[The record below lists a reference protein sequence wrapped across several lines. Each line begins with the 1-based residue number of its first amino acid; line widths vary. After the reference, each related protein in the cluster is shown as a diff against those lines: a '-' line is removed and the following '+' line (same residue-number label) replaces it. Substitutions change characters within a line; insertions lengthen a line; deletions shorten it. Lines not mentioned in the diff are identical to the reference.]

1 MIGTDGHADLL
12 LHGGAVYTV
21 DAARSR
27 AQAVAIRQGEIVR
40 VGTDAEVR
48 ELAGPRTQEI
58 ALDGRMLLPGFQDA
72 HIHGSAGGLE
82 RIRCDLS
89 GVHALEAYLDL
100 VRRYAGRRPEEP
112 WILGGGWAIDVFPG
126 GVPTRAMLDAVV
138 ADRPVFLSNRDH
150 HAAWVNSKALELAG
164 VTARTA
170 DPTDGRIERDEH
182 GRPLGTLQEGA
193 VTLVGKV
200 VPRPTLDEQRR
211 GILEAQRYLFS
222 LGITAWQEAI
232 VGDYVVIPD
241 SYDGFVSLSEAGE
254 LKTRVVGALWFERG
268 RGEEQIDGILARRA
282 RASNGRFRATTVKI
296 MQDGIVENF
305 TAAMLAP
312 YLDGYGHATEG
323 TGLSYFPPEV
333 LNRSVTRLDGEG
345 FQVHFHAIGDRAVR
359 EALDAVEAALTAN
372 GPSDHRHHIS
382 HLQIVHPDDV
392 PRFRTL
398 GVVANAQPLWAC
410 NDPQMV
416 ELTVPFLEPERL
428 GWIYP
433 FGSLVRSGAKLAFGS
448 DWPVSSPDVLAEV
461 HVAVNRTMPP
471 GYPYGEPDENEKP
484 LLPEE
489 RIDLPTA
496 IAAFTNGSAHVNHL
510 DDITGSIEVGKRAD
524 LVVLSEDLSARPVE
538 AIGETR
544 VDLTLL
550 DGAVIYERPL

>member
-1 MIGTDGHADLL
+1 
-12 LHGGAVYTV
+12 LHGGAVHTV

-27 AQAVAIRQGEIVR
+27 AQAVAVRKGEIVR
-40 VGTDAEVR
+40 VGTDAEVA

-58 ALDGRMLLPGFQDA
+58 ALEGRMLLPGFQDA
-72 HIHGSAGGLE
+72 HIHASAGGLE
-82 RIRCDLS
+82 RLRCDLS
-89 GVHALEAYLDL
+89 GVHSLEAYLDL
-100 VRRYAGRRPEEP
+100 IRRYAEQRPDEP
-112 WILGGGWAIDVFPG
+112 WILGGGWAMDVFPG
-126 GVPTRAMLDAVV
+126 GVPTSAMLDAVV

-164 VTARTA
+164 VTAWTP
-170 DPTDGRIERDEH
+170 DPTDGRIERAEH
-182 GRPLGTLQEGA
+182 GGPVGTLQEGA
-193 VTLVGKV
+193 VNLVGKI

-211 GILEAQRYLFS
+211 GILEAERYLFS

-254 LKTRVVGALWFERG
+254 LTARVVGALWFERG
-268 RGEEQIDGILARRA
+268 RGQEQIDGLLARRERA
-282 RASNGRFRATTVKI
+282 RDGRFRATTVKI

-305 TAAMLAP
+305 TAAMLGP
-312 YLDGYGHATEG
+312 YLDGNGHSTQS

-333 LNRSVTRLDGEG
+333 LNRSVTRLDAEG

-359 EALDAVEAALTAN
+359 EALDAIESARTWN
-372 GPSDHRHHIS
+372 GTSDNRHQIS

-392 PRFRTL
+392 PRFKAL
-398 GVVANAQPLWAC
+398 DVVANAQPLWAC
-410 NDPQMV
+410 NDPQML

-428 GWIYP
+428 GWMYP

-448 DWPVSSPDVLAEV
+448 DWPVSSADALAEV

-471 GYPYGEPDENEKP
+471 GYLYGEPDKNEKP

-496 IAAFTNGSAHVNHL
+496 IASFTIGSAHVNHL
-510 DDITGSIEVGKRAD
+510 DNITGSIEVGKRAD
-524 LVVLSEDLSARPVE
+524 LVVLSEDLFARPVE
-538 AIGETR
+538 EIGETR
-544 VDLTLL
+544 VDLTLV
-550 DGAVIYERPL
+550 DGSVVYERPP

>member
-1 MIGTDGHADLL
+1 VIGTDGHADLL
-12 LHGGAVYTV
+12 LHGGVVYTV

-27 AQAVAIRQGEIVR
+27 AQAVAVRGGEIVR

-58 ALDGRMLLPGFQDA
+58 ALEGRMLLPGFQDA

-89 GVHALEAYLDL
+89 AVHALEAYLDL
-100 VRRYAGRRPEEP
+100 IRRYAGRRPEEP

-138 ADRPVFLSNRDH
+138 PNRPVFLSNRDH

-170 DPTDGRIERDEH
+170 DPADGRIERDEH
-182 GRPLGTLQEGA
+182 GGPLGTLQEGA

-254 LKTRVVGALWFERG
+254 LKARVVGALWFERG
-268 RGEEQIDGILARRA
+268 RGEEQIDGMLARRA

-312 YLDGYGHATEG
+312 YLDGYGRATED
-323 TGLSYFPPEV
+323 TGLSYFPPEL
-333 LNRSVTRLDGEG
+333 LNRSVTRLDEEG

-359 EALDAVEAALTAN
+359 EALDAVEAARTAN

-410 NDPQMV
+410 NDPQMI

-428 GWIYP
+428 EWMYP

-471 GYPYGEPDENEKP
+471 GYLYGEPDENEKP

-510 DDITGSIEVGKRAD
+510 DHMTGSIEVGKRAD
-524 LVVLSEDLSARPVE
+524 LVILSEDLSARPVE

>member
-1 MIGTDGHADLL
+1 
-12 LHGGAVYTV
+12 LHGGAVHTV

-27 AQAVAIRQGEIVR
+27 AQAVAVRKGEIVR
-40 VGTDAEVR
+40 VGTDAEVA

-58 ALDGRMLLPGFQDA
+58 ALEGRMLLPGFQDA
-72 HIHGSAGGLE
+72 HIHASAGGLE
-82 RIRCDLS
+82 RLRCDLS
-89 GVHALEAYLDL
+89 GVHSLEAYLDL
-100 VRRYAGRRPEEP
+100 IRRYAEQRPDEP
-112 WILGGGWAIDVFPG
+112 WILGGGWAMDVFPG
-126 GVPTRAMLDAVV
+126 GVPTSAMLDAVV

-164 VTARTA
+164 VTAWTP
-170 DPTDGRIERDEH
+170 DPTDGRIERAEH
-182 GRPLGTLQEGA
+182 GGPVGTLQEGA
-193 VTLVGKV
+193 VNLVGKI

-211 GILEAQRYLFS
+211 GILEAERYLFS

-254 LKTRVVGALWFERG
+254 LTARVVGALWFERG
-268 RGEEQIDGILARRA
+268 RGQEQIDGLLARRERA
-282 RASNGRFRATTVKI
+282 RDGRFRATTVKI

-305 TAAMLAP
+305 TAAMLGP
-312 YLDGYGHATEG
+312 YLDGNGHSTQS

-333 LNRSVTRLDGEG
+333 LNRSVTRLDAEG

-359 EALDAVEAALTAN
+359 EALDAIESARTSN
-372 GPSDHRHHIS
+372 GISDNRHHIS

-392 PRFRTL
+392 PRFKAL
-398 GVVANAQPLWAC
+398 DVVANAQPLWAC
-410 NDPQMV
+410 NDPQML

-428 GWIYP
+428 GWMYP

-448 DWPVSSPDVLAEV
+448 DWPVSSADALAEV

-471 GYPYGEPDENEKP
+471 GYLYGEPDKNEKP
-484 LLPEE
+484 LLPDE

-496 IAAFTNGSAHVNHL
+496 IASFTIGSAHVNHL
-510 DDITGSIEVGKRAD
+510 DNITGSIEVGKRAD
-524 LVVLSEDLSARPVE
+524 LVILSEDLFARPVE
-538 AIGETR
+538 EIGKTR
-544 VDLTLL
+544 VDLTLV
-550 DGAVIYERPL
+550 DGSVVYERPP

>member
-1 MIGTDGHADLL
+1 VIGADGHADLL

-27 AQAVAIRQGEIVR
+27 AQAVAVRQGEIVR

-58 ALDGRMLLPGFQDA
+58 ALEGRVLLPGFQDA
-72 HIHGSAGGLE
+72 HIHASAGGLE

-89 GVHALEAYLDL
+89 GVHSLDAYLDL
-100 VRRYAGRRPEEP
+100 VRRYAEQRPDEP
-112 WILGGGWAIDVFPG
+112 WILGGGWAMDVFPG
-126 GVPTRAMLDAVV
+126 GVPTGAMLDAVV

-164 VTARTA
+164 VSAWTP

-182 GRPLGTLQEGA
+182 GGPLGTLQEGA
-193 VTLVGKV
+193 VNLVGKV

-222 LGITAWQEAI
+222 LGVTAWQEAI

-254 LKTRVVGALWFERG
+254 LTARVVGALWFERG
-268 RGEEQIDGILARRA
+268 RGEEQIDGLLARRE
-282 RASNGRFRATTVKI
+282 RASGGRFRATTVKI

-312 YLDGYGHATEG
+312 YLDANGHATES
-323 TGLSYFPPEV
+323 TGLSYFPREV
-333 LNRSVTRLDGEG
+333 LNRSVTRLDAEG

-359 EALDAVEAALTAN
+359 EALDAIEAARTAN
-372 GPSDHRHHIS
+372 GMSDNRHHIS

-428 GWIYP
+428 GWMYP

-448 DWPVSSPDVLAEV
+448 DWPVSSPDALAEV

-471 GYPYGEPDENEKP
+471 GYLYGEPDEDEKP

-496 IAAFTNGSAHVNHL
+496 IAASTNGSAHVNHL

-524 LVVLSEDLSARPVE
+524 LVVLSDDPFARLVE

-544 VDLTLL
+544 VDLTLM

>member
-1 MIGTDGHADLL
+1 
-12 LHGGAVYTV
+12 
-21 DAARSR
+21 
-27 AQAVAIRQGEIVR
+27 
-40 VGTDAEVR
+40 
-48 ELAGPRTQEI
+48 
-58 ALDGRMLLPGFQDA
+58 MLLPGFQDA
-72 HIHGSAGGLE
+72 HIHASAGGLE

-89 GVHALEAYLDL
+89 GVHSLEAYLDL
-100 VRRYAGRRPEEP
+100 VRLYAELRPDEP
-112 WILGGGWAIDVFPG
+112 WILGGGWAIDVFPAG
-126 GVPTRAMLDAVV
+126 IPTRAMLDAVV

-164 VTARTA
+164 VTARTP

-182 GRPLGTLQEGA
+182 GGPVGTLQEGA
-193 VTLVGKV
+193 ATLVGRV

-222 LGITAWQEAI
+222 LGVTAWQEAI

-254 LKTRVVGALWFERG
+254 LTAWVVGALWFERG
-268 RGEEQIDGILARRA
+268 RGEEQVDGLLARRE
-282 RASNGRFRATTVKI
+282 RANDGRFRATTVKI

-312 YLDGYGHATEG
+312 YLDGNGHATEN
-323 TGLSYFPPEV
+323 TGVSYFPPEV
-333 LNRSVTRLDGEG
+333 LSRSVTRLDAEG

-359 EALDAVEAALTAN
+359 EALDAIEAARTSN
-372 GPSDHRHHIS
+372 GASDNRHHIS
-382 HLQIVHPDDV
+382 HLQIVHPDDLT
-392 PRFRTL
+392 RFGAL

-410 NDPQMV
+410 NDPQML
-416 ELTVPFLEPERL
+416 ELTVPFLEQERL

-448 DWPVSSPDVLAEV
+448 DWPVSSPDTMAQV
-461 HVAVNRTMPP
+461 HVAVNRKMPP
-471 GYPYGEPDENEKP
+471 GYLYGEPDEGEKP

-524 LVVLSEDLSARPVE
+524 LVVLSDDPFARPME

-544 VDLTLL
+544 VDLTIV

>member
-1 MIGTDGHADLL
+1 M
-12 LHGGAVYTV
+12 HGGAVHTV
-21 DAARSR
+21 DAARFR
-27 AQAVAIRQGEIVR
+27 AQAVAVRKGEIVR
-40 VGTDAEVR
+40 VGTDAEVA

-58 ALDGRMLLPGFQDA
+58 ALEGRMLLPGFQDA
-72 HIHGSAGGLE
+72 HIHASAGGLE
-82 RIRCDLS
+82 RLRCDLS
-89 GVHALEAYLDL
+89 GVHSLEAYLDL
-100 VRRYAGRRPEEP
+100 IRRYAEQRPDEP
-112 WILGGGWAIDVFPG
+112 WILGGGWAMDVFPG

-164 VTARTA
+164 VTAWTP
-170 DPTDGRIERDEH
+170 DPTDGRIERAEH
-182 GRPLGTLQEGA
+182 GGPVGTLQEGA
-193 VTLVGKV
+193 VNLVGKI

-211 GILEAQRYLFS
+211 GILEAERYLFS

-254 LKTRVVGALWFERG
+254 LTARVVGALWFERG
-268 RGEEQIDGILARRA
+268 RGEEQIDGLLARRE
-282 RASNGRFRATTVKI
+282 RSRDGRFRATTVKI

-305 TAAMLAP
+305 TAAMLVP
-312 YLDGYGHATEG
+312 YLDGNGHSTQS

-333 LNRSVTRLDGEG
+333 LNRSVTRLDAEG

-359 EALDAVEAALTAN
+359 EALDAIESARTSN
-372 GPSDHRHHIS
+372 GISDNRHHIS

-392 PRFRTL
+392 PRFKAL
-398 GVVANAQPLWAC
+398 DVVANAQPLWAC
-410 NDPQMV
+410 NDPQML

-428 GWIYP
+428 GWMYP

-448 DWPVSSPDVLAEV
+448 DWPVSSADALAEV

-471 GYPYGEPDENEKP
+471 GYLYGEPDKNEKP

-496 IAAFTNGSAHVNHL
+496 IASFTIGSAHVNHL
-510 DDITGSIEVGKRAD
+510 DNITGSIEVGKRAD
-524 LVVLSEDLSARPVE
+524 LVVLSEDLFARPVE
-538 AIGETR
+538 EIGETR
-544 VDLTLL
+544 VDLTLV
-550 DGAVIYERPL
+550 DGSVVYERPP

>member
-1 MIGTDGHADLL
+1 M
-12 LHGGAVYTV
+12 HGGAVHTV

-27 AQAVAIRQGEIVR
+27 AQAVAVRKGEIVR
-40 VGTDAEVR
+40 VGTDAEVA

-58 ALDGRMLLPGFQDA
+58 ALEGRMLLPGFQDA
-72 HIHGSAGGLE
+72 HIHASAGGLE
-82 RIRCDLS
+82 RLRCDLS
-89 GVHALEAYLDL
+89 GVHSLEAYLDL
-100 VRRYAGRRPEEP
+100 IRRYAEQRPDEP
-112 WILGGGWAIDVFPG
+112 WILGGGWAMDVFPG

-164 VTARTA
+164 VTAWTP
-170 DPTDGRIERDEH
+170 DPTDGRIERAEH
-182 GRPLGTLQEGA
+182 GGPVGTLQEGA
-193 VTLVGKV
+193 VNLVGKI

-211 GILEAQRYLFS
+211 GILEAERYLFS

-254 LKTRVVGALWFERG
+254 LTARVVGALWFERG
-268 RGEEQIDGILARRA
+268 RGEEQIDGLLARRE
-282 RASNGRFRATTVKI
+282 RSRDGRFRATTVKI

-305 TAAMLAP
+305 TAAMLVP
-312 YLDGYGHATEG
+312 YLDGNGHSTQS

-333 LNRSVTRLDGEG
+333 LNRSVTRLDAEG

-359 EALDAVEAALTAN
+359 EALDAIESARTSN
-372 GPSDHRHHIS
+372 GISDNRHHIS

-392 PRFRTL
+392 PRFKAI
-398 GVVANAQPLWAC
+398 GVVANVQPLWAC
-410 NDPQMV
+410 NDPQML

-428 GWIYP
+428 GWMYP

-448 DWPVSSPDVLAEV
+448 DWPVSSADALAEV

-471 GYPYGEPDENEKP
+471 GYLYGEPDKNEKP

-496 IAAFTNGSAHVNHL
+496 IASFTIGSAHVNHL
-510 DDITGSIEVGKRAD
+510 DNITGSIEVGKRAD
-524 LVVLSEDLSARPVE
+524 LVVLSEDLFARPVE
-538 AIGETR
+538 EIGETR
-544 VDLTLL
+544 VDLTLV
-550 DGAVIYERPL
+550 DGSVVYERPP